1 MKSIGNC
8 NTFFIFQRNNP
19 CIFAMSITHNKNRN
33 SSLNLPINCMSAISP
48 PQILSING
56 ECTFLLLNFLIIRL
70 CNSSPNF
77 LLGTFSFL
85 IPQPEGF
92 LSKNL

>member
-1 MKSIGNC
+1 
-8 NTFFIFQRNNP
+8 
-19 CIFAMSITHNKNRN
+19 
-33 SSLNLPINCMSAISP
+33 MSAISP